1 VLISQYEASRCAPI
15 RPYTNKENK
24 GMATL
29 SVSATTL
36 KPLGDRVLVKVLE
49 QEDKTAG
56 GILLPDTA
64 REKPQLG
71 EVTAVGPG
79 RKTEDGNV
87 VPTEVKVGDK
97 VLYAKYAGTEIKIAG
112 SDYLLLTEKDI
123 LAIAE

>member
-1 VLISQYEASRCAPI
+1 
-15 RPYTNKENK
+15 
-24 GMATL
+24 MATL
-29 SVSATTL
+29 SVSASTL

-79 RKTEDGNV
+79 RKTDDGNI

-112 SDYLLLTEKDI
+112 SDFLLLTEKDI

>member
-1 VLISQYEASRCAPI
+1 
-15 RPYTNKENK
+15 
-24 GMATL
+24 MATL

-79 RKTEDGNV
+79 RKTEEGNV

-97 VLYAKYAGTEIKIAG
+97 VLYAKYAGTEIKIAS

>member
-1 VLISQYEASRCAPI
+1 
-15 RPYTNKENK
+15 
-24 GMATL
+24 MATL

-79 RKTEDGNV
+79 RKTEEGNV

-97 VLYAKYAGTEIKIAG
+97 VLYAKYAGTEIKIAS
-112 SDYLLLTEKDI
+112 SDYLLLTEKDGRKHP
-123 LAIAE
+123 

>member
-1 VLISQYEASRCAPI
+1 
-15 RPYTNKENK
+15 
-24 GMATL
+24 MATL

-71 EVTAVGPG
+71 EITAVGPG

-112 SDYLLLTEKDI
+112 GDYLLLTEKDI

>member
-1 VLISQYEASRCAPI
+1 
-15 RPYTNKENK
+15 
-24 GMATL
+24 MATL

>member
-1 VLISQYEASRCAPI
+1 
-15 RPYTNKENK
+15 
-24 GMATL
+24 MATL

-97 VLYAKYAGTEIKIAG
+97 VLYAKYAGTEIKITG

>member
-1 VLISQYEASRCAPI
+1 
-15 RPYTNKENK
+15 
-24 GMATL
+24 MATL

-112 SDYLLLTEKDI
+112 TDYLLLTEKDI
-123 LAIAE
+123 LAVAE

>member
-1 VLISQYEASRCAPI
+1 
-15 RPYTNKENK
+15 
-24 GMATL
+24 MATL

-123 LAIAE
+123 LAVAE

>member
-1 VLISQYEASRCAPI
+1 
-15 RPYTNKENK
+15 
-24 GMATL
+24 MATL

-97 VLYAKYAGTEIKIAG
+97 VLYAKYAGTEIKIAS

>member
-1 VLISQYEASRCAPI
+1 
-15 RPYTNKENK
+15 
-24 GMATL
+24 MATL

-56 GILLPDTA
+56 GIFLPDTA

>member
-1 VLISQYEASRCAPI
+1 
-15 RPYTNKENK
+15 
-24 GMATL
+24 MATL

-56 GILLPDTA
+56 GIFLPDTA
-64 REKPQLG
+64 KEKPQLG

-79 RKTEDGNV
+79 RKTEEGNV

>member
-1 VLISQYEASRCAPI
+1 
-15 RPYTNKENK
+15 
-24 GMATL
+24 
-29 SVSATTL
+29 
-36 KPLGDRVLVKVLE
+36 VLVKVLE

-79 RKTEDGNV
+79 RKTEEGNV

-97 VLYAKYAGTEIKIAG
+97 VLYAKYAGTEIKIAS